1 MWSSCVRGRAL
12 YLYYAWRNTLINQ
25 GRSKNQEDSLGQ
37 WLKHWQV
44 WPDTRISLEA
54 FGMLLGVIP
63 RVSVASV
70 QRFELSKLNAPNS
83 LQAMTNV
90 WCQNIRKNIVLAET
104 MFYPMFWLKKSEN
117 HWSELPN
124 MVNITKFC
132 GKTLSQAFQCL
143 WHVLGQKHW
152 SMPAV

>member
-1 MWSSCVRGRAL
+1 
-12 YLYYAWRNTLINQ
+12 
-25 GRSKNQEDSLGQ
+25 
-37 WLKHWQV
+37 
-44 WPDTRISLEA
+44 
-54 FGMLLGVIP
+54 MLLGVIP

-70 QRFELSKLNAPNS
+70 QRFESSKLNAPNS

-124 MVNITKFC
+124 MVKITKFCEKTYKMFC
-132 GKTLSQAFQCL
+132 GKTLSQAF
-143 WHVLGQKHW
+143 
-152 SMPAV
+152 

>member
-1 MWSSCVRGRAL
+1 M
-12 YLYYAWRNTLINQ
+12 YLYYAWRNTLVNQ

-44 WPDTRISLEA
+44 CPDTRISLEA

-70 QRFELSKLNAPNS
+70 QRFESSKLNAPNS

-132 GKTLSQAFQCL
+132 EKTYKMFCGKTLSQAF
-143 WHVLGQKHW
+143 
-152 SMPAV
+152 